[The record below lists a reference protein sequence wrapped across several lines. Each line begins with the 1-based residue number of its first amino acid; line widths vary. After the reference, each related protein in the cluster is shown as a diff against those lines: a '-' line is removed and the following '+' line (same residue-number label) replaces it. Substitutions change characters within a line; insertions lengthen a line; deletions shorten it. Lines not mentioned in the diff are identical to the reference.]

1 MIRNDIAEVVRQGIA
16 AAQASGSLPAF
27 EIPTVEIGRP
37 KDPKHGDYA
46 ANIAMQ
52 LAKPARMAPLAVA
65 QAIAAHLPAHPA
77 LGEAQVLAPGF
88 INFRLSDAW
97 LAGQVA
103 EIEASG
109 GQYGDID
116 LGRGQTCQVEFIS
129 ANPTGQLHMGSAR
142 NAVLGDSL
150 GNLLAA
156 AGWQVQREYYVNDA
170 GTQMRT
176 FAETVLLRYKQ
187 ALGLDAPLDKQHYQG
202 VEIIDL
208 AREIVAEYGA
218 RFLHMPEEEA
228 ITELREI
235 GLAKVLAGI
244 RQTVERLRIHFDC
257 WYSEASLYE
266 PGGRFE
272 HVLNHL
278 RNIGMTTRRDGAEWL
293 LTSEMGSDRDEV
305 IVRSTGQPG
314 YYASD
319 IAYHYDKFVLR
330 GFDRVIDVWAVDHQ
344 NQARRMPY
352 LMKALGLDP
361 QRLDILLYDIVR
373 LYRDGQEVK
382 LSKRSGNVITI
393 DEVVDEV
400 GVDAVRFLLLTR
412 SNQAVM
418 DFDLNLAVA
427 QKDENRAFYVQY
439 AHARM
444 ASILRKAAERGF
456 PAARWANGNLDLL
469 RHPAELTLLR
479 KMADLSEVIERAVL
493 DLAPHN
499 LAFYAQDLAKLF
511 HAFYRDCRVLPGRE
525 DDAAGEDAAAPETE
539 VTAELSE
546 ARLRLVAATKSVFAR
561 VLGLLGVNAPESM

>member
-52 LAKPARMAPLAVA
+52 LAKPARMAPLAIA
-65 QAIAAHLPAHPA
+65 QAITAHLPAHPA
-77 LGEAQVLAPGF
+77 LGEAQVLPPGF

-109 GQYGDID
+109 GQYGNID
-116 LGRGQTCQVEFIS
+116 LGRGQSCQVEFIS

-202 VEIIDL
+202 AEIIDL
-208 AREIVAEYGA
+208 AREVVAEYGD
-218 RFLHMPEEEA
+218 RFLQMADEEA

-272 HVLNHL
+272 HVLTHL
-278 RNIGMTTRRDGAEWL
+278 RNIGMTTHRDGAEWL

-479 KMADLSEVIERAVL
+479 KVADLSEVIERAVL

-525 DDAAGEDAAAPETE
+525 DDAAGEDVAAPETE